1 LEWKKM
7 TADVSHLSGRPRV
20 LGIVF
25 ANAGAEQISRQL
37 GLNSRGT
44 DEALA
49 PGTRGLSC
57 EGDSGSALLF
67 VSFPDL
73 LSHPV
78 ETTLRPAF
86 NVIDR
91 WTEKLQ
97 NWP

>member
-1 LEWKKM
+1 M

-37 GLNSRGT
+37 GQNSRGA

-49 PGTRGLSC
+49 PGMRSLTC
-57 EGDSGSALLF
+57 EGDSGSSLLF
-67 VSFPDL
+67 VPFPDL
-73 LSHPV
+73 LSHPP
-78 ETTLRPAF
+78 ETVLRPAF
-86 NVIDR
+86 KVLDR
-91 WTEKLQ
+91 WAEKLQ